1 MMNKLKQILYRSVD
15 NSEISYQRLKK
26 LLKENNVF
34 LIDVRGSREFEEGH
48 LDGAI
53 NIPVN
58 DIENKIQNFVT
69 NKQSTIILYCS
80 MGIRSAEAKK
90 ILRSKGYENV
100 YNLKDGLNKIWV

>member
-58 DIENKIQNFVT
+58 DI
-69 NKQSTIILYCS
+69 
-80 MGIRSAEAKK
+80 
-90 ILRSKGYENV
+90 
-100 YNLKDGLNKIWV
+100 